1 MLREGDMQIDNYI
14 QCLECNSIKCTR
26 YFNEIR
32 YHTPPGKGSSGDEL
46 PTGSDAETCFIA

>member
-14 QCLECNSIKCTR
+14 QCLECSSIKCTR

-32 YHTPPGKGSSGDEL
+32 YHTPPGKDSSGDEL